1 MTAPWMHR
9 CYPETFLMN
18 RTLLMAFACTA
29 PALWAA
35 GGEHGAGMI
44 AFLFGFAIVLTAAKL
59 GGELAERAHQPAVLG
74 ELTAGVLL
82 GNAALLG
89 APWFDFLHQDAILAA
104 MAEMGVILLLFEV
117 GFESRLADLISV
129 GKSAFLVAT
138 IGVAAP
144 MGFGYGVSVFLF
156 PDGGWWLHLFSGATL
171 SATSVGI
178 TARVLKDLNRTDS
191 REAKIVLGAAVI
203 DDVLG
208 LIVLAVV
215 SGMVGSLAASGA
227 AALAW
232 TPIAL
237 IIGKAAAF
245 LAGAI
250 FIGRHVHL
258 RALKLAT
265 RFRIHGLPLAM
276 AVSFCFALS
285 ALAGAM
291 GLAPIVGAFAAWL
304 VLEEADYQAF
314 HAKEPPLD
322 QYIRPMSM
330 VFVPVFFVMMGLKI
344 DLRTFASLQVIEF
357 AALLTV
363 VAIAGKIISMFGV
376 FEKGLNRL
384 VVGVGMIPRGEVGL
398 IFVGIA
404 ASLQVSGQP
413 VFPASVVSAMVVMVM
428 LTTMMTPP
436 LLRAVFARQAR

>member
-1 MTAPWMHR
+1 MK
-9 CYPETFLMN
+9 
-18 RTLLMAFACTA
+18 RTLILGLAALS
-29 PALWAA
+29 PLLWAA
-35 GGEHGAGMI
+35 GGEHGAEMI
-44 AFLFGFAIVLTAAKL
+44 AFLFGFAVVLTAAKL
-59 GGELAERAHQPAVLG
+59 GGEVAERAHQPAVLG
-74 ELTAGVLL
+74 ELTAGVVL
-82 GNAALLG
+82 GNALLAG
-89 APWFDFLHQDAILAA
+89 VPWFDFLHHDAILAA

-129 GKSAFLVAT
+129 GKSAFLVAA
-138 IGVAAP
+138 IGVVAP
-144 MGFGYGVSVFLF
+144 MGLGYGVSLFLF
-156 PDGGWWLHLFSGATL
+156 PQGGWWLHLFSGATL

-215 SGMVGSLAASGA
+215 SGMVSSLASSGNA
-227 AALAW
+227 AIEFAPVA
-232 TPIAL
+232 I

-250 FIGRHVHL
+250 FIGRYVHL
-258 RALKLAT
+258 RGLKFAT
-265 RFRIHGLPLAM
+265 RFRVHGLPLAM

-291 GLAPIVGAFAAWL
+291 GLAPIVGAFAAGL
-304 VLEEADYQAF
+304 VLEEADYEAF

-330 VFVPVFFVMMGLKI
+330 IFVPVFFVMMGLKI
-344 DLRTFASLQVIEF
+344 DLRTFASLQVLQF
-357 AALLTV
+357 AALLTA
-363 VAIAGKIISMFGV
+363 VAIAGKVISMFGV
-376 FEKGLNRL
+376 VEKGLNRL

-404 ASLQVSGQP
+404 ASLKVAGEP

-436 LLRAVFARQAR
+436 LLKAVFSRKTPQNPASP